1 MRGTVRKITLPRRV
15 VIDLMR
21 ASRGV
26 PFVAVRR
33 TLDIARLAAA
43 RSALS
48 RRPAWAVIFAK
59 GFAALAREEPRLRTA
74 FLKWPWPRF
83 YEFPQTVATIVVA
96 PDASPDGVML
106 FPIKAPDLAS
116 LMDADMS
123 LRKAKSEPI
132 SSTPFFRKTLAVTR
146 LPLPLR
152 WLAWTI
158 GLNFGRQR
166 GNFFGTLLITSVAA
180 FGGGE
185 VEALGPGPFILSYDK
200 VTDEGSID
208 VMVRWDH
215 RITDA
220 ADIGMALSRLEQ
232 ILNSLVADELLAL
245 APEQREAALH
255 ERIASRQV
263 GRIPR

>member
-1 MRGTVRKITLPRRV
+1 MRGTVRKITTPRRV

-33 TLDIARLAAA
+33 TLHIPRLAAA

-48 RRPAWAVIFAK
+48 HRPAWAVIFAK
-59 GFAALAREEPRLRTA
+59 GFATLAREEPRLRTA
-74 FLKWPWPRF
+74 FLKWPYARF
-83 YEFPQTVATIVVA
+83 YEFPQTVAHIVVA
-96 PDASPDGVML
+96 PEASPDGVML
-106 FPIKAPDLAS
+106 FPVKAPDLVP
-116 LMDADMS
+116 LMDADAS

-132 SSTPFFRKTLAVTR
+132 LSTPFFRKTLAVTR
-146 LPLPLR
+146 LPRPLR
-152 WLAWTI
+152 SLAWAI
-158 GLNFGRQR
+158 GLNIGRQR
-166 GNFFGTLLITSVAA
+166 GNFFSTLMITSVAA

-185 VEALGPGPFILSYDK
+185 VEALGPGPFILSYDRI
-200 VTDEGSID
+200 TDDGAID

-220 ADIGMALSRLEQ
+220 ADIGIALSRLEH
-232 ILNSLVADELLAL
+232 ILNNLVADELLAL
-245 APEQREAALH
+245 APEQQQPALS
-255 ERIASRQV
+255 ERSGSRLV

>member
-21 ASRGV
+21 ASRGI

-33 TLDIARLAAA
+33 TPDPRRAA
-43 RSALS
+43 RSLLPTAGRGDFRAL
-48 RRPAWAVIFAK
+48 RRWPGSPAC
-59 GFAALAREEPRLRTA
+59 ARC
-74 FLKWPWPRF
+74 LKWPTRLRIS
-83 YEFPQTVATIVVA
+83 QTVAYRRRA
-96 PDASPDGVML
+96 RASPDGVML
-106 FPIKAPDLAS
+106 FPIKAPDLVS
-116 LMDADMS
+116 LKDADIS

-132 SSTPFFRKTLAVTR
+132 ESTPFFRKTLAVTR

-152 WLAWTI
+152 LLAWAI
-158 GLNFGRQR
+158 GLNIGRQR

-185 VEALGPGPFILSYDK
+185 VEALGPGPFILSYGK

-232 ILNSLVADELLAL
+232 ILNNLVADELLAL
-245 APEQREAALH
+245 APEQQEPALH
-255 ERIASRQV
+255 ERIGSRLV

>member
-21 ASRGV
+21 ASRGI

-33 TLDIARLAAA
+33 TLNIARLASA

-48 RRPAWAVIFAK
+48 HRPAWAVIFAK
-59 GFAALAREEPRLRTA
+59 GFAELARDEPRLRTV
-74 FLKWPWPRF
+74 FLKWPWSRF
-83 YEFPQTVATIVVA
+83 YELPQTVATIVVA

-106 FPIKAPDLAS
+106 FPIKAPDVVS
-116 LMDADMS
+116 LMEADSS

-132 SSTPFFRKTLAVTR
+132 ESTPFFRKTLAVAR

-152 WLAWTI
+152 RLAWAI
-158 GLNFGRQR
+158 GLNIGRQR

-185 VEALGPGPFILSYDK
+185 VEALGPGPFILSYDR
-200 VTDEGSID
+200 VTDDGSID

-232 ILNSLVADELLAL
+232 ILNNLVADELLAL
-245 APEQREAALH
+245 APEQQEPALQ
-255 ERIASRQV
+255 ERIGSRLV